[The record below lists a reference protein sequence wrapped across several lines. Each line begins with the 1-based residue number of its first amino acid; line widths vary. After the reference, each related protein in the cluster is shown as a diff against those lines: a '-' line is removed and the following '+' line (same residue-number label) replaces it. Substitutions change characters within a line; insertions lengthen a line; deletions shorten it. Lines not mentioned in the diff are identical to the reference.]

1 MANRTT
7 HLYLLALIFSLLML
21 SGCQRTPSPA
31 SIKETYVTFGTLV
44 EVELYAVTKEQ
55 AEPLFEQI
63 RKDLDYFNFSLH
75 AWKAGS
81 LGRVNQMM
89 SAASEFSANPS
100 VIPLLTQAKTLSL
113 QSNELFNPA
122 IGNLIDLW
130 GFHSDQLPTG
140 PPPTVT
146 AIQQQLALKP
156 SMRDF
161 EINGVRIRNHNAAIR
176 FDLGAIAKG
185 YAVEK
190 IADYLRQQGV
200 QHALLSAAGDIK
212 ALGQHGDRP
221 WSIGIRHPRQPGVI
235 ASTALQD
242 NEAISTSGDYER
254 FYEHN
259 GKRYHH
265 IFDPR
270 TGYPADQSISVTVIH
285 TDAATADAAAT
296 ALFVA
301 GPREW
306 PIIAKAM
313 KIKYVMLLDK
323 DGQVQ
328 LSRAMAERLK
338 FEIPPTPPLTI
349 IDLP

>member
-1 MANRTT
+1 MANRKSYS
-7 HLYLLALIFSLLML
+7 HLLILLFSLLML
-21 SGCQRTPSPA
+21 SSCQPTPAPD

-55 AEPLFEQI
+55 AEPLLDTI

-75 AWKAGS
+75 AWKPGS

-100 VIPLLTQAKTLSL
+100 VIPLLAQAKTLSL

-140 PPPTVT
+140 PPPSVA
-146 AIQQQLALKP
+146 AIQHLLAQKP

-161 EINGVRIRNHNAAIR
+161 EIKGVRINNKNAAVR

-190 IADYLRQQGV
+190 IAAYLRQQGV
-200 QHALLSAAGDIK
+200 KHALLSAAGDIK
-212 ALGQHGDRP
+212 ALGQHGARP
-221 WSIGIRHPRQPGVI
+221 WFIGIRHPRQPGVI
-235 ASTALQD
+235 ASTLLQD

-270 TGYPADQSISVTVIH
+270 TGYPADHSISVTVIH

-306 PIIAKAM
+306 SAIAKAM
-313 KIKYVMLLDK
+313 NINFVMLLDK
-323 DGQVQ
+323 NGQIH
-328 LSRAMAERLK
+328 LSRAMADRLK
-338 FEIPPTPPLTI
+338 FEIQPTPPLTI
-349 IDLP
+349 VELQ

>member
-1 MANRTT
+1 MTNRKPYL
-7 HLYLLALIFSLLML
+7 HLLILLFSLLL
-21 SGCQRTPSPA
+21 ISSCQRTPSTD
-31 SIKETYVTFGTLV
+31 SIKETYITFGTLV
-44 EVELYAVTKEQ
+44 EIELYAVTKEQ

-81 LGRVNQMM
+81 LGRINQMM

-122 IGNLIDLW
+122 IGKLIDLW

-140 PPPTVT
+140 PPPDAAT
-146 AIQQQLALKP
+146 IQQLVAQKP

-161 EINGVRIRNHNAAIR
+161 EIKGVRVRNHNAAVR

-190 IADYLRQQGV
+190 IATYLRQQGV

-221 WSIGIRHPRQPGVI
+221 WFIGIRHPRQAGII
-235 ASTALQD
+235 ASTLLQD

-270 TGYPADQSISVTVIH
+270 SGYPAEQSISVTVIH
-285 TDAATADAAAT
+285 TNAATADAAAT
-296 ALFVA
+296 ALFIA
-301 GPREW
+301 GPLEW
-306 PIIAKAM
+306 PAIATAM
-313 KIKYVMLLDK
+313 NINYVMLMDK
-323 DGQVQ
+323 TGQVH
-328 LSRAMAERLK
+328 LSRAMADRLK
-338 FEIPPTPPLTI
+338 FEIQPPPPLSVVE
-349 IDLP
+349 LQ